1 LAAAITNM
9 TAANGGAEEMETK
22 TDAPGVSGPT
32 SLDELQHLLARAQRG
47 DLAVLPQLRQVLN
60 ERSDIWQHYG
70 DLAWQAEG
78 ALIKLIA
85 GKDLL
90 LSESLVRKQAHL
102 KASLAGP
109 SSGSLERALVERVA
123 ACSLQVSY
131 FDALFAGAKGTEL
144 RQTDAL
150 RRHQD
155 SAHRRYLSAVK
166 TLATVRKLLQP
177 SVSPIQIASTLHART
192 ERRMQPRQTMATV
205 GTGTEN

>member
-1 LAAAITNM
+1 
-9 TAANGGAEEMETK
+9 METRS
-22 TDAPGVSGPT
+22 DPSGVPGPT
-32 SLDELQHLLARAQRG
+32 GLNELEHLLARAQRG
-47 DLAVLPQLRQVLN
+47 DLAILPQLRQVLN

-85 GKDLL
+85 GKDIL

-102 KASLAGP
+102 KAALAGP
-109 SSGSLERALVERVA
+109 SPSSLEGALVERVA

-131 FDALFAGAKGTEL
+131 FDALFAGSKGTEL
-144 RQTDAL
+144 RQADAL

-177 SVSPIQIASTLHART
+177 SVSPIQIASTLHARAD
-192 ERRMQPRQTMATV
+192 RRLQPRQTIATV